1 MTAYA
6 DFEFY
11 RDDFLGE
18 KIPEDRFSQY
28 ALRASERIDELT
40 FNRLKNAED
49 IPEEVKN
56 ACCAAAEVLYISDC
70 ASEKSEKGISSEKVG
85 EYSVNYASASGQ
97 ASDRNVSAAVRRYLL
112 YTGLMRKVVEQ

>member
-11 RDDFLGE
+11 RDTFLGE
-18 KIPEDRFSQY
+18 KIPEDKFSHY

-40 FNRLKNAED
+40 FNRLKNVGD
-49 IPEEVKN
+49 IPEEAKK
-56 ACCAAAEVLYISDC
+56 ACCAAAETLYISDC

-85 EYSVNYASASGQ
+85 EYSVNYSAASGQ
-97 ASDRNVSAAVRRYLL
+97 ATDRNVSAAVRRHLL
-112 YTGLMRKVVEQ
+112 HTGLMGKAVEQ

>member
-11 RDDFLGE
+11 RDTFLGE
-18 KIPEDRFSQY
+18 KIPEDKFSHY

-40 FNRLKNAED
+40 FDRLKNAED

-85 EYSVNYASASGQ
+85 EYSVNYAAASGQ

>member
-11 RDDFLGE
+11 RDTFLGE
-18 KIPEDRFSQY
+18 KIPEDKFSHY

-49 IPEEVKN
+49 IPEEVKS
-56 ACCAAAEVLYISDC
+56 ACCAAAEVLYIADC

-112 YTGLMRKVVEQ
+112 YTGLMCKAVEL

>member
-6 DFEFY
+6 DFTFY

-18 KIPEDRFSQY
+18 KIPEDKFSHY

-40 FNRLKNAED
+40 FDRLKNAED

-112 YTGLMRKVVEQ
+112 HTGLMCKVVEL

>member
-6 DFEFY
+6 DFTFY

-18 KIPEDRFSQY
+18 KIPEDKFSHY

-40 FNRLKNAED
+40 FNRLKNVAD
-49 IPEEVKN
+49 IPEEVKS

-112 YTGLMRKVVEQ
+112 HTGLMCKVVEL

>member
-6 DFEFY
+6 DFTFY

-40 FNRLKNAED
+40 FNRLKNVAD
-49 IPEEVKN
+49 IPEEVKS

-85 EYSVNYASASGQ
+85 EYSVNYTAVSGQ
-97 ASDRNVSAAVRRYLL
+97 TSDRNVSAAVRRYLL
-112 YTGLMRKVVEQ
+112 HTGLMCKVVEQ

>member
-6 DFEFY
+6 DFTFY

-18 KIPEDRFSQY
+18 KIPEDKFSQY

-49 IPEEVKN
+49 IPEEVKS
-56 ACCAAAEVLYISDC
+56 ACCAAAEMLYISDC

-97 ASDRNVSAAVRRYLL
+97 ASGRNVSAAVRRYLL
-112 YTGLMRKVVEQ
+112 HTGLMCKVVEQ

>member
-6 DFEFY
+6 DFTFY

-18 KIPEDRFSQY
+18 KIPEDKFSHY

-40 FNRLKNAED
+40 FNRLKNVGD
-49 IPEEVKN
+49 IPEEAKK
-56 ACCAAAEVLYISDC
+56 ACCAAAETLYNSDC

-85 EYSVNYASASGQ
+85 EYSVNYSAASGQ
-97 ASDRNVSAAVRRYLL
+97 ATDRNVSAAVRRHLL
-112 YTGLMRKVVEQ
+112 HTGVMGKAV